1 MSPFGIHLRHA
12 TVIEHRSARRLHTLA
27 HGIEGKFTSQ
37 KSVEPPEM
45 IIASVELLLGMA
57 LVVALALM
65 VAARPEVP
73 SGREG

>member
-12 TVIEHRSARRLHTLA
+12 TAIEYKSARRLHMLA
-27 HGIEGKFTSQ
+27 RGIEGKLTCQ
-37 KSVEPPEM
+37 ETVEPPEM